1 MSYRFLLIMAFL
13 SLLLSGV
20 SGWIFF
26 GEREK
31 DPETLRILAY
41 KSELIV
47 AKKAADMGDE
57 SDITIYAK
65 KLLYAPAVLK
75 NEKTAM
81 SLLRE
86 AAKNGYVPAQVQIG
100 LMYAE
105 GVGVHQNNHR
115 AVEWFKLASQLSN
128 NPEANFFL
136 GEAYFRGLGVP
147 QDYGTAVPHYE
158 TAAKGGH
165 PVAQYIIGTM
175 YEAGW
180 GVRQDLIQALVWYMQ
195 AQPFAE
201 QIASHEEG
209 YDIAIALV
217 RVEALMNRSQI
228 ESARARYKAL
238 QG

>member
-1 MSYRFLLIMAFL
+1 MSYRFLLTMAFV
-13 SLLLSGV
+13 SLLLSGI
-20 SGWIFF
+20 SGWVFF

-47 AKKAADMGDE
+47 AKKAADLGNQA
-57 SDITIYAK
+57 DITVYAK
-65 KLLYAPAVLK
+65 KLLYAPEVLK
-75 NEKTAM
+75 DEETAVR
-81 SLLRE
+81 LLRKVAGE
-86 AAKNGYVPAQVQIG
+86 GYVPAQVQIG
-100 LMYAE
+100 VMYAK
-105 GVGVHQNNHR
+105 GVGVQQNNHR
-115 AVEWFKLASQLSN
+115 AVEWFKLATQLSN

-147 QDYGTAVPHYE
+147 QDYGTAVPYYQK
-158 TAAKGGH
+158 AAEGGH
-165 PVAQYIIGTM
+165 PVGQYIIGTM

-180 GVRQDLIQALVWYMQ
+180 GVRQNLIQAWVWYMQ
-195 AQPFAE
+195 ALPFAE
-201 QIASHEEG
+201 RIATHEEG
-209 YDIAIALV
+209 YDVVIALG

>member
-1 MSYRFLLIMAFL
+1 MSYRFLLAMAFI

-47 AKKAADMGDE
+47 AKKAANSGDE
-57 SDITIYAK
+57 SYVTEYAK
-65 KLLYAPAVLK
+65 KLLYAPDILK
-75 NEKTAM
+75 DEEVAL
-81 SLLRE
+81 SLLRKM
-86 AAKNGYVPAQVQIG
+86 ANKGFVPAQVQIG
-100 LMYAE
+100 VMYAE
-105 GVGVHQNNHR
+105 GIGVDQNNHR
-115 AVEWFKLASQLSN
+115 AVEWFKLATRLSN

-147 QDYGTAVPHYE
+147 QDYGTAVPHYQM
-158 TAAKGGH
+158 AAKGGH

-180 GVRQDLIQALVWYMQ
+180 GVRQDLIQAWGWYKQ

-201 QIASHEEG
+201 RIAAHEEG
-209 YDIAIALV
+209 YDVAIALD
-217 RVEALMNRSQI
+217 RVEALMNRSQK
-228 ESARARYKAL
+228 ETARLKNKAL
-238 QG
+238 QN

>member
-1 MSYRFLLIMAFL
+1 MSYRFLLIMAFI

-41 KSELIV
+41 RSELIV
-47 AKKAADMGDE
+47 AKKAADTGAE
-57 SDITIYAK
+57 ADITAYAK
-65 KLLYAPAVLK
+65 KLLYAPKILRD
-75 NEKTAM
+75 EETAM
-81 SLLRE
+81 SLLRR
-86 AAKNGYVPAQVQIG
+86 AANEGYVPAQVQIG
-100 LMYAE
+100 VMYAE

-128 NPEANFFL
+128 NAEANFFL

-158 TAAKGGH
+158 KAARGNH

-180 GVRQDLIQALVWYMQ
+180 GVRQDYIQAWIWFMQ
-195 AQPFAE
+195 AQPYAE
-201 QIASHEEG
+201 RIAAHEQG
-209 YDIAIALV
+209 YDVALALG

-228 ESARARYKAL
+228 ETARTKYKAL